1 MLGDTEIEIA
11 EAETVTDTAAA
22 VRRMTTAVESD
33 TTRVMDMM
41 IRAANEGISLSKSA
55 SFCWVGSFD
64 FSPYFLSPSG

>member
-1 MLGDTEIEIA
+1 MLADMETEIA

-41 IRAANEGISLSKSA
+41 IRAANEGISL
-55 SFCWVGSFD
+55 
-64 FSPYFLSPSG
+64 

>member
-1 MLGDTEIEIA
+1 MLGDMETEIA
-11 EAETVTDTAAA
+11 EAETVIDTAVA

-33 TTRVMDMM
+33 TTRVMGMM

-55 SFCWVGSFD
+55 SVCWVGSFD